1 MSFLGRDRI
10 TEELD
15 NLFLKGTYDASCVQQ
30 ASYDLRLGSEAYV
43 VGADTPVRLS
53 KEKNEYLNIAPGQF
67 ALLLSLEELTM
78 PDSFIGFISLRNTFK
93 MQGLINISGFHV
105 DPSFRGRLVFAVNN
119 VGPSD
124 IRLRFEERTFTI
136 TFSHVEGGIGE
147 PRPPAANRLP
157 LEYVQN
163 LGGGSVTL
171 SKLQKDLDDL
181 KTKFLVYVP
190 LAVGLIISLL
200 LALLHH

>member
-1 MSFLGRDRI
+1 MSFLGHDRI
-10 TEELD
+10 TEELTS
-15 NLFLKGTYDASCVQQ
+15 LFLKDTYDPACVQQ

-43 VGADTPVRLS
+43 VGADTPVPLS

-67 ALLLSLEELTM
+67 ALLLSVEELIM
-78 PDSFIGFISLRNTFK
+78 PDNLIGFISLRNTFK

-136 TFSHVEGGIGE
+136 TFSYVEGGIGE
-147 PRPPAANRLP
+147 RRRPSPNRLP

>member
-1 MSFLGRDRI
+1 M
-10 TEELD
+10 
-15 NLFLKGTYDASCVQQ
+15 
-30 ASYDLRLGSEAYV
+30 
-43 VGADTPVRLS
+43 
-53 KEKNEYLNIAPGQF
+53 
-67 ALLLSLEELTM
+67 
-78 PDSFIGFISLRNTFK
+78 
-93 MQGLINISGFHV
+93 
-105 DPSFRGRLVFAVNN
+105 NN

-136 TFSHVEGGIGE
+136 TFSRVEGGIGE
-147 PRPPAANRLP
+147 RRPPAANRLP

>member
-1 MSFLGRDRI
+1 MSFLGRERI
-10 TEELD
+10 TEQLA
-15 NLFLKGTYDASCVQQ
+15 NLFLQGTYDPNCVQQ
-30 ASYDLRLGSEAYV
+30 ASYDLRLGPEAYV

-53 KEKNEYLNIAPGQF
+53 KDKNEYLNIAPGQF
-67 ALLLSLEELTM
+67 ALLLSVEELTM
-78 PDSFIGFISLRNTFK
+78 PETLIGFISLRNTFK

-105 DPSFRGRLVFAVNN
+105 DPSFCGRLVFAVNN

-147 PRPPAANRLP
+147 RRPPAPNRLP
-157 LEYVQN
+157 LQYVQN

-171 SKLQKDLDDL
+171 SNCRKISMTSRLSSSSMCLLQW
-181 KTKFLVYVP
+181 
-190 LAVGLIISLL
+190 A
-200 LALLHH
+200 